1 MPLVPKA
8 IKQLKPYSPG
18 RPIAEVQRELGL
30 ERVVKLASNENP
42 WGPSPR
48 ALAAI
53 AAAAEGLHRYPD
65 MLARDLRAALA
76 ERFDVKLENVA
87 VGSGSEGIMAT
98 VMRTFL
104 CDEDEILSAENTFV
118 GFMVLARGSGNKLTL
133 VPRRPDYRYDLA
145 AMGEAIGEHTKIIYL
160 ANPDNPT
167 GTIFTRSEFDA
178 FMARVPE
185 RCLVIYDEAY
195 YEFTASEPSFPD
207 SMTYRYDNV
216 ITLRTFSKAYG
227 LAGIRI
233 GYGFAHEELVGNLLK
248 VKLPFEPSSLAQA
261 AGLAALADEAH
272 LRRTVADTAAGLAEL
287 EAGLRAAGFETLE
300 SHTNFLAA
308 LVGDAGR
315 CEALV
320 RRLLGK
326 GVVVRPLGAFGFPAL
341 FRVSVGTP
349 EENRFFLE
357 ALPACVEGITHS

>member
-1 MPLVPKA
+1 MPLVPQS
-8 IKQLKPYSPG
+8 IKELRPYSPG
-18 RPIAEVQRELGL
+18 KPIAEVRREFGL

-53 AAAAEGLHRYPD
+53 AEASGELHRYPD
-65 MLARDLRAALA
+65 MGALA
-76 ERFDVKLENVA
+76 LRGALADRFKVRVENVA

-104 CDEDEILSAENTFV
+104 CDEDEILTAENTFI
-118 GFMVLARGSGNKLTL
+118 GFMVLARASGNKLTL

-145 AMGEAIGEHTKIIYL
+145 AMGERVSEYTKIIYL

-167 GTIFTRSEFDA
+167 GTIFTRAEFDA
-178 FMARVPE
+178 FMTKVPS

-195 YEFTASEPSFPD
+195 FEFTAAEPSFPD

-227 LAGIRI
+227 LAGLRI
-233 GYGFAHEELVGNLLK
+233 GYGFAHDELIGNLMK
-248 VKLPFEPSSLAQA
+248 VKLPFEPSHLAQV
-261 AGLAALADEAH
+261 AGLAALADEDF
-272 LRRTVADTAAGLAEL
+272 LRRTVSGTAAGLAT
-287 EAGLRAAGFETLE
+287 LRSALTAAGFAVLP
-300 SHTNFLAA
+300 SHANFVAVAA
-308 LVGDAGR
+308 GDAAR
-315 CEALV
+315 CERLC
-320 RRLLGK
+320 RRLLEQ
-326 GVVVRPLGAFGFPAL
+326 GVVVRPLAAFGFPDL

-349 EENRFFLE
+349 EELAVFAE
-357 ALPACVEGITHS
+357 ALPAALA